1 MTTTTKAGASELRD
15 IPLSKLVPS
24 GANVRRTGCDA
35 GIEEL
40 AESIAAHGLLQSLSV
55 RPVTDGGGQE
65 TGRYE
70 VIAGGRRLAAMKLL
84 AKRKG
89 MAKSAP
95 VPCLVQAAGEAEE
108 LSLAE
113 NVVREQLHPA
123 DQFEAFRR
131 LHEQHGLGAEE
142 IAARFGV
149 TPAVVRQRL
158 RLGAASPVLLGL
170 YREGALN
177 LDQLMAFCVT
187 DNHARQEQVWES
199 LSWNKE
205 PSLIRRLLTEAH
217 VAARDRRAAFVGV
230 EAYEAAG
237 GVILHDLFAE
247 DGGGWLADP
256 ALLDR
261 LVMEKLE
268 AAAREVAAE
277 GWKWVQ
283 PLAEFPYGYATG
295 MRRVWPLPP
304 DLSEDEQVRLGVLSE
319 EHESLAAEYESA
331 DELPAEIAERLAAL
345 EAAIEP
351 LSARRYDPEE
361 VAHAGAFVTLDTYGA
376 LRIERGLV
384 RPEDEPRP
392 EPGEASGRS
401 YDGMAEQHAEVTCA
415 RELTSDDEA
424 DEPDGLTPLSDRLVA
439 ELTAHR
445 TAALREALAADPD
458 TALVALTHALTLAAF
473 YPDGHDPGSCLE
485 IEPTSAGLRGHAP
498 GIDDTP
504 ASRALALRHDQW
516 ARQMPRERTELWVFV
531 AGLDHDSRID
541 LLAYGVARTVNAMQ
555 VAWDRRP
562 RALAHAD
569 ALAQAVR
576 LDMAAWWAP
585 TVDGYLGR
593 VTKARIL
600 EAVREGV
607 SAEAAERLAG
617 LKKQAMAEEAERLLA
632 GSGWLPAVLRTPGP
646 VAAASPATSP
656 NDMLDRAAE

>member
-1 MTTTTKAGASELRD
+1 MTTDTTSGTSELRD

-24 GANVRRTGCDA
+24 PANVRRTACDA

-40 AESIAAHGLLQSLSV
+40 AASIAAHGLLQSLSV
-55 RPVTDGGGQE
+55 RPVTDGDGQAS
-65 TGRYE
+65 GRYE
-70 VIAGGRRLAAMKLL
+70 VIAGGRRLAAMKML
-84 AKRKG
+84 AKRKA

-123 DQFEAFRR
+123 DQFEAFQR
-131 LHEQHGLGAEE
+131 LHVEHGMGAEE

-187 DNHARQEQVWES
+187 DDHARQEQVWES

-205 PSLIRRLLTEAH
+205 PHLIRRLLTEAH
-217 VAARDRRAAFVGV
+217 VAAGDRRAVFVGV

-237 GVILHDLFAE
+237 GVIVRDLFAE

-261 LVMEKLE
+261 LVAEKLE
-268 AAAREVAAE
+268 VAAKEVAGE

-283 PLAEFPYGYATG
+283 PLAEFPYGHAAG

-304 DLSEDEQVRLGVLSE
+304 DLAEAEQARLDALSE
-319 EHESLAAEYESA
+319 EHESLAAEHEDA
-331 DELPAEIAERLAAL
+331 DELPEGVAERLAAL
-345 EAAIEP
+345 EAEIEP

-361 VAHAGAFVTLDTYGA
+361 VARGGAFVTLDTYGA
-376 LRIERGLV
+376 LRIERGFV

-392 EPGEASGRS
+392 EPEGVSGGD
-401 YDGMAEQHAEVTCA
+401 YDGMAEEHAEIGDA
-415 RELTSDDEA
+415 REPTGDEEA
-424 DEPDGLTPLSDRLVA
+424 DEPDGPTPLSDRLVA
-439 ELTAHR
+439 ELTAHC
-445 TAALREALAADPD
+445 TAALREAMAADPD
-458 TALVALTHALTLAAF
+458 TALVAVTHALALAAF
-473 YPDGHDPGSCLE
+473 YPAGYDPGTCLE
-485 IEPTSAGLRGHAP
+485 IEPKSAVLRGHAP
-498 GIDDTP
+498 EADDAP
-504 ASRALALRHDQW
+504 ASRAMTLRHDQW
-516 ARQMPRERTELWVFV
+516 AGQMPRDGADLWSFV
-531 AGLDHDSRID
+531 VGLDHDSRLD
-541 LLAYGVARTVNAMQ
+541 LLAYGAARTVNAVQ

-562 RALAHAD
+562 RAQVHAN
-569 ALAQAVR
+569 ALARTVR

-585 TVDGYLGR
+585 TAAGYLGR

-607 SAEAAERLAG
+607 SADTAERIEG
-617 LKKQAMAEEAERLLA
+617 LGKQAMAAEAERLLA
-632 GSGWLPAVLRTPGP
+632 GSRWLPALLRTSAP
-646 VAAASPATSP
+646 VAAASPSTSP
-656 NDMLDRAAE
+656 DD